1 MNKSE
6 VIRKIHFCVNNAKE
20 NSAISRIILILYFI
34 LSERSNEAKF
44 KLSLID
50 IISVAVIIV
59 HSVCLF
65 VESNAV
71 VRSKEG
77 KA

>member
-1 MNKSE
+1 MQK
-6 VIRKIHFCVNNAKE
+6 KTAQFLAFM
-20 NSAISRIILILYFI
+20 LILYFI

-44 KLSLID
+44 KLCLID
-50 IISVAVIIV
+50 IISVAVFIV

-65 VESNAV
+65 ESNAI